1 MILGHAYFPD
11 LMSTTEEVHIQ
22 KSLSWYLDEE
32 PVPEGATS
40 LLRVL
45 THEIGHVLGIAHSAN
60 YESIMYPSLVFENTT
75 KLSQDDILAIQ
86 ELYGSKP
93 VVTTA
98 RTTVR
103 TMKTTKTMPTTTT
116 KTTTTIPTPNTQ
128 GINLK
133 VPKLCD
139 LNSKMSNT

>member
-86 ELYGSKP
+86 NCRFKP
-93 VVTTA
+93 VLTAA
-98 RTTVR
+98 RTTVG
-103 TMKTTKTMPTTTT
+103 TKQKGNLTKTMPMTTT

-128 GINLK
+128 RSIYIGSSTDFK
-133 VPKLCD
+133 F
-139 LNSKMSNT
+139 